1 MLASTPSRRVLALLG
16 ITAAAVAAV
25 ALFVGTARPARAYH
39 GTAAQHQLKVGAY
52 STQASRSAN
61 DAQQSCKRQS
71 NLSPGS
77 PGWNQLD
84 PWIQNAILNRL
95 RAILGPQSPGWDQLD
110 PWIQSAILNRL
121 ASRCAA

>member
-16 ITAAAVAAV
+16 ITAAAVAQ
-25 ALFVGTARPARAYH
+25 FVGTARPARAYH

-52 STQASRSAN
+52 STQASRSAH

-71 NLSPGS
+71 NLGPGA

-95 RAILGPQSPGWDQLD
+95 SATLGPQSPGWDQLD